1 MTQQWRWPA
10 AIATLIIVVFSVT
23 VITTRFPNQQLN
35 MRTPSNAM
43 EVPRRRVLIGPG
55 SWPPRCNS
63 KCGSCTPCKAV
74 HVPIQPGVSVPLE
87 YYPEAWRCKCGN
99 KMYMP

>member
-1 MTQQWRWPA
+1 MGRHPCPFPLTLTLL
-10 AIATLIIVVFSVT
+10 ILIILSIYTIHKDPETLNSGQVFK
-23 VITTRFPNQQLN
+23 
-35 MRTPSNAM
+35 
-43 EVPRRRVLIGPG
+43 RRKLIGPG
-55 SWPPRCNS
+55 SWPPSCRS

-99 KMYMP
+99 HLYMP